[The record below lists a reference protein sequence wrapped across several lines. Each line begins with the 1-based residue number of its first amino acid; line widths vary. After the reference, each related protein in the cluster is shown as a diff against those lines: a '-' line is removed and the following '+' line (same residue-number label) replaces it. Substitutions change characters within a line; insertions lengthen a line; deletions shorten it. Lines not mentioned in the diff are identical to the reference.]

1 MSYNVK
7 EEIES
12 ITNLVSSDGAE
23 MDVLNELTR
32 RFEDVCKK
40 LGYNFSY
47 MLTKDAP
54 EGVKTVSRARCNI
67 APDVSDEV
75 RFLNMFQHMFVKIHF
90 INDINIE
97 ESKRLYDGID
107 TLFKD
112 TIDAQIKRADP
123 KEVMEQLIES
133 MKKDKEEDDDD

>member
-32 RFEDVCKK
+32 RFEEVCEK
-40 LGYNFSY
+40 LKYNFSY
-47 MLTKDAP
+47 MLTKNAP
-54 EGVKTVSRARCNI
+54 EGVKIVSRARCNI
-67 APDVSDEV
+67 APDVPDEI
-75 RFLNMFQHMFVKIHF
+75 RFLNMFEHMFVKIHF

-97 ESKRLYDGID
+97 ESKKLYDGID
-107 TLFKD
+107 MLFKE
-112 TIDAQIKRADP
+112 TIEEQIKGADP
-123 KEVMEQLIES
+123 KVIMKQLFEA
-133 MKKDKEEDDDD
+133 MKKDIEESDDD